1 MNAFCHAD
9 FRMSSPILVKQY
21 PYKLEIG
28 NPGGFIGGISPEN
41 ILHHQPAAR
50 NLLLVDALTRLRLVN
65 RSNLGVSR
73 MFQAMLI
80 EGKEPPSIQE
90 QVEAVKVTFQGGELS
105 VPFRAFVAE
114 ESKRGRGLPVDH
126 LLILQ
131 YLLRHTELDT
141 ASASRICQ
149 RSEAEAREIL
159 SEMELEMEYLE
170 RGGTGRGTYW
180 MLRPDLHRRLIAD
193 GHPERDRR
201 IDWEA
206 AKTRVLSVLRQ
217 RSEHGE
223 ARLSN
228 AEIRKI
234 THLDRYQ
241 VVRLM
246 RELISEYPLIELTG
260 KGRKAAYVH
269 GNKLNDK

>member
-1 MNAFCHAD
+1 
-9 FRMSSPILVKQY
+9 
-21 PYKLEIG
+21 
-28 NPGGFIGGISPEN
+28 
-41 ILHHQPAAR
+41 
-50 NLLLVDALTRLRLVN
+50 
-65 RSNLGVSR
+65 
-73 MFQAMLI
+73 
-80 EGKEPPSIQE
+80 
-90 QVEAVKVTFQGGELS
+90 
-105 VPFRAFVAE
+105 
-114 ESKRGRGLPVDH
+114 
-126 LLILQ
+126 
-131 YLLRHTELDT
+131 
-141 ASASRICQ
+141 
-149 RSEAEAREIL
+149 
-159 SEMELEMEYLE
+159 
-170 RGGTGRGTYW
+170 

-223 ARLSN
+223 AGLSN

-246 RELISEYPLIELTG
+246 RELISEDTLIELTG

-269 GNKLNDK
+269 GNKLNAK